1 MLASA
6 LMSEWQAQVRTWL
19 RPVAAVLG
27 FRYLCWVAMMALAL
41 YGEGRGAPHLPDLI
55 VDQLPYQPL
64 VDRYNHYLLTV
75 AYVPVGLAL
84 LFVNPG
90 RFCRYNV
97 TTGLMSVVR
106 GVCIAVTG
114 LGPVRGPDLHAG
126 IFDGHPELYW
136 RALWELSTPGG
147 QLLRDAA
154 HIYLNKDLFFSG
166 HTGATV
172 MLLLYV
178 WPHRRLRAVMLCGH
192 IVVVASVFLSHL
204 HYTIDVI
211 GAYAVAFSL
220 YVLREGWPM
229 ETGPCAE
236 DDQAHSL

>member
-1 MLASA
+1 
-6 LMSEWQAQVRTWL
+6 MSKWQGQVQQWL
-19 RPVAAVLG
+19 RPVATVLG

-41 YGEGRGAPHLPDLI
+41 YGEGRPAPHLPDLVI
-55 VDQLPYQPL
+55 DWLPYQQL

-75 AYVPVGLAL
+75 AYVPVGIAL
-84 LFVNPG
+84 LFVDPQ

-97 TTGLMSVVR
+97 TTGLLSVAR
-106 GVCIAVTG
+106 GLCIAVTG
-114 LGPVRGPDLHAG
+114 LGPVRGPDVHAG
-126 IFDGHPELYW
+126 IFDGHPERYLE
-136 RALWELSTPGG
+136 ALWELSTPGG

-154 HIYLNKDLFFSG
+154 HLYLNKDLFFSG

-178 WPHRRLRAVMLCGH
+178 WPHRRLRNVMLAGH
-192 IVVVASVFLSHL
+192 IVVVASVFLAHL

-229 ETGPCAE
+229 PRDAGRLRTEG
-236 DDQAHSL
+236 HSL

>member
-1 MLASA
+1 MAK
-6 LMSEWQAQVRTWL
+6 WQRQVRQWL
-19 RPVAAVLG
+19 RPVATVLS

-41 YGEGRGAPHLPDLI
+41 YGEGRPAPHLPDFI
-55 VDQLPYQPL
+55 VDRLPYQGL

-75 AYVPVGLAL
+75 AYVPVGIAL
-84 LFVNPG
+84 LFVDPG

-97 TTGLMSVVR
+97 TTGLLSVAR
-106 GVCIAVTG
+106 GLCIAATG

-126 IFDGHPELYW
+126 IFDGHPERYLQ
-136 RALWELSTPGG
+136 ALWELCTPGG

-166 HTGATV
+166 HTAATV

-178 WPHRRLRAVMLCGH
+178 WPHRRLRVVMLTGH
-192 IVVVASVFLSHL
+192 LVVVASVFLSHL
-204 HYTIDVI
+204 HYTIDIV

-229 ETGPCAE
+229 PQAPASLAAE
-236 DDQAHSL
+236 RHSL